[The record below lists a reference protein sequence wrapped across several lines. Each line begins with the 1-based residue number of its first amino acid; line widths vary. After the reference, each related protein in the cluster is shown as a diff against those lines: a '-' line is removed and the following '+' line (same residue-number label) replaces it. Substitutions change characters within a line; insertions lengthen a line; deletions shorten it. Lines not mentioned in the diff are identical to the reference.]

1 MLNFIIIYQW
11 IQDILSPSN
20 QRHQDLSQCHQ
31 DLSQQHQE
39 QDLAQHHQ
47 ELSQHQ
53 PRPITVPSPL
63 EEVDMVLTDSKVEVN
78 LIIQP
83 YSVK

>member
-11 IQDILSPSN
+11 IQDILSRSN

-31 DLSQQHQE
+31 
-39 QDLAQHHQ
+39 
-47 ELSQHQ
+47 ELSQHHQ
-53 PRPITVPSPL
+53 DLSQFQVPL
-63 EEVDMVLTDSKVEVN
+63 EEVDMVLTASKVEVN
-78 LIIQP
+78 PIIQP

>member
-20 QRHQDLSQCHQ
+20 QRHQ